1 MEQARLGDYEAF
13 KEMQHELIY
22 LGIQGAE
29 QYRKYKRMLHTIE
42 AKKSEDFIREREK
55 HNSDLSTTKSLNRR
69 YWQDIKDMELEEDVY
84 EYIDMYY
91 KRLDKYSEKLNS

>member
-1 MEQARLGDYEAF
+1 MDLARLGDYEAF

-29 QYRKYKRMLHTIE
+29 QYRKYKHMFHAIE
-42 AKKSEDFIREREK
+42 AKKSEEFNREREK
-55 HNSDLSTTKSLNRR
+55 HKSDLATTKSLNRK
-69 YWQDIKDMELEEDVY
+69 YWQEIKDMELEEDIY